1 MATWK
6 KDPSVRKGRKNS
18 AESSTM
24 ENAVAND
31 IAPCPYC
38 TSAQPMP
45 AAAPPK
51 AIRSMTVMGIEL
63 HAQKAHGGPAKPF
76 GLGIHGFMRA
86 LVGRKHL
93 ERGKALDVFQ
103 NVAPRSA

>member
-1 MATWK
+1 M
-6 KDPSVRKGRKNS
+6 RKGRKNS

-45 AAAPPK
+45 AATPPK
-51 AIRSMTVMGIEL
+51 AIRSMTVMEL
-63 HAQKAHGGPAKPF
+63 SCMRKRRMVARRNPSASA
-76 GLGIHGFMRA
+76 FMASCARSSA
-86 LVGRKHL
+86 ENTLSVVRPWMFS
-93 ERGKALDVFQ
+93 R